1 MRKELHQLAGFAK
14 SKTLTIWRTPRVL
27 PRRLLHNVQGH
38 ACELHHDV
46 VAREPARAYRRDAS
60 APSVV
65 PHNLQTLS
73 GIYLLGTKVTP

>member
-38 ACELHHDV
+38 ACEVHHDV
-46 VAREPARAYRRDAS
+46 VASWRASATSSVS
-60 APSVV
+60 APS
-65 PHNLQTLS
+65 S
-73 GIYLLGTKVTP
+73 TKTNR